1 MAYNRELSQFASLV
15 EVSNTSKRIGI
26 ITDLNVSGI
35 ITATRFYGSGRFLT
49 DVIAV
54 TNPGGGDK
62 QIQFNN
68 SSVTDGASQ
77 FFYNS
82 TSNNVG
88 IATSNPT
95 SKLHVLGNALVTGI
109 LTAGIGSFTSL
120 NSTNLNISG
129 VSTIT
134 NLTVTTLNYSTSG
147 VTTIPNARIT
157 DLYITGISTFINGP
171 ILVGTASSTGV
182 SAQRLQ
188 VTGKAYISDNLG
200 VGEVNPSSRL
210 YVNGD
215 TYVTGVVTATSAIVG
230 SAVTIN
236 STGVRVGTTITINS
250 SGINVSG
257 VITATDFN
265 SLSDVNYKKNINT
278 VNGALLKVEQM
289 RGVKFD
295 WKESGLPSYGV
306 IAQELQEILPELVH
320 GGDPKTVNYNG
331 IIGVLIEA
339 IKELKEEIN
348 DLKDQINK

>member
-54 TNPGGGDK
+54 TSPGGGDK

-157 DLYITGISTFINGP
+157 DLYITGISTFVNGP
-171 ILVGTASSTGV
+171 LLVGTASSTGV

-215 TYVTGVVTATSAIVG
+215 TYVTGVITATSAIVG
-230 SAVTIN
+230 GNV
-236 STGVRVGTTITINS
+236 TINS
-250 SGINVSG
+250 SGLNVSG

-265 SLSDVNYKKNINT
+265 SLSDVNYKENINT